1 MESIIRGL
9 IVYAFLLVIFRVA
22 GNRTLAQT
30 TSFDFVLLLIISE
43 TTQQAMVDDDHSVTN
58 GFLLIITLVGVS
70 IFMSV
75 LKIRFPRFEKWI
87 DGVPVIVLEH
97 GKLLHD
103 RMKKIRIDEEDIL
116 SSARM
121 CHGLERLDQI
131 KYAIV
136 EHSGDITIVPKEK

>member
-1 MESIIRGL
+1 MESVIRG
-9 IVYAFLLVIFRVA
+9 IVVYAFLLVIFRVA

-43 TTQQAMVDDDHSVTN
+43 TTQQAMVDTDHSITN
-58 GFLLIITLVGVS
+58 AFLLIITLVGVS

-75 LKIRFPRFEKWI
+75 LKIRFPRVEKWI
-87 DGVPVIVLEH
+87 DGLPVIVLEH
-97 GKLLHD
+97 GKLMHD
-103 RMKKIRIDEEDIL
+103 RMKKIRIDESDIL

-121 CHGLERLDQI
+121 YHGLERLDQI

-136 EHSGDITIVPKEK
+136 EHSGEITIVPKEK

>member
-1 MESIIRGL
+1 MESVIRG
-9 IVYAFLLVIFRVA
+9 IVVYAFLLVIFRVA

-43 TTQQAMVDDDHSVTN
+43 TTQQAMVDTDHSITN
-58 GFLLIITLVGVS
+58 AFLLIITLVGVS

-75 LKIRFPRFEKWI
+75 LKIRFPRLEKWI
-87 DGVPVIVLEH
+87 DGLPVIVLEH
-97 GKLLHD
+97 GKLMHD
-103 RMKKIRIDEEDIL
+103 RMKKIRIDEADIL

-121 CHGLERLDQI
+121 YHGLERLDQI

-136 EHSGDITIVPKEK
+136 EHSGEITIVPKEK